1 MGRCRWCVWLAAV
14 VTDGF
19 DQRSSGAVVVAGINV
34 VGDGVELVLDGV
46 EAVGNGFDCADE
58 AIGLFVGHGRRVIRR
73 GGLRSREGR
82 RRGVPLHVGNDRE
95 GVIEVE
101 PCPPHRF
108 EGWLEGVV
116 EGW

>member
-1 MGRCRWCVWLAAV
+1 MWLAAV